1 MELILRVDIPKLGK
15 AGTIVNV
22 AEGYARN
29 YLLPKKLADK
39 PTQDAKDQIEAI
51 VRRRRIEEAK
61 ELEAC
66 QEMAKRLEDITVKL
80 ARKAG
85 EDVKLFGSV
94 TSQEIAEALAAK
106 DIADELEA
114 QNVVLDSKKIQL
126 ETPIKQLGLTNVEVK
141 LHSEVTASLKVWVVS
156 E

>member
-85 EDVKLFGSV
+85 EDEKLFGSV
-94 TSQEIAEALAAK
+94 TAK

-141 LHSEVTASLKVWVVS
+141 LHPEVTAFLKVWVVS

>member
-15 AGTIVNV
+15 AGEIVNV
-22 AEGYARN
+22 SEGYARN

-66 QEMAKRLEDITVKL
+66 QEMAKKLEEVTVKL

-85 EDVKLFGSV
+85 EEEKLFGSV
-94 TSQEIAEALAAK
+94 TAK

-114 QNVVLDSKKIQL
+114 QNIVLDAKKIQL
-126 ETPIKQLGLTNVEVK
+126 ETPIKQLGLSSVEVK
-141 LHSEVTASLKVWVVS
+141 LHAEVSAQLKVWVVS

>member
-85 EDVKLFGSV
+85 EDEKLFGSV
-94 TSQEIAEALAAK
+94 TAK

-141 LHSEVTASLKVWVVS
+141 LHPEVTASLKVWVVS

>member
-66 QEMAKRLEDITVKL
+66 QEMAKKLDDITVKL

-85 EDVKLFGSV
+85 EDEKLFGSV
-94 TSQEIAEALAAK
+94 TAK

-114 QNVVLDSKKIQL
+114 QNVVLDSKKIAL

-141 LHSEVTASLKVWVVS
+141 LYPEVTASLKVWVVS

>member
-51 VRRRRIEEAK
+51 VRRHRIEEAK
-61 ELEAC
+61 ALEAC

-85 EDVKLFGSV
+85 EDEKLFGSV
-94 TSQEIAEALAAK
+94 TAK

>member
-85 EDVKLFGSV
+85 EDEKLFGSV
-94 TSQEIAEALAAK
+94 TAK

-114 QNVVLDSKKIQL
+114 QNIVLDSKKIQL

-141 LHSEVTASLKVWVVS
+141 LHPEVTASLKVWVVS

>member
-39 PTQDAKDQIEAI
+39 PTQDAKDRIEAI

-66 QEMAKRLEDITVKL
+66 QEMAKKLDDITVKL

-85 EDVKLFGSV
+85 EDEKLFGSV
-94 TSQEIAEALAAK
+94 TAK

>member
-15 AGTIVNV
+15 AGEIVNV
-22 AEGYARN
+22 SEGYARN

-39 PTQDAKDQIEAI
+39 PTQDAKDQVEAI

-66 QEMAKRLEDITVKL
+66 QEMAKKLEEVTVKL

-85 EDVKLFGSV
+85 EDEKLFGSV
-94 TSQEIAEALAAK
+94 TAK

-114 QNVVLDSKKIQL
+114 QNIVLDAKKIQL
-126 ETPIKQLGLTNVEVK
+126 ESPIKQLGLSSVEVK
-141 LHSEVTASLKVWVVS
+141 LHAEVSAQLKVWVVS

>member
-15 AGTIVNV
+15 AGEIVNV
-22 AEGYARN
+22 SEGYARN

-66 QEMAKRLEDITVKL
+66 QEMAKKLEDITVQL

-85 EDVKLFGSV
+85 EDEKLFGSV
-94 TSQEIAEALAAK
+94 TAK

-114 QNVVLDSKKIQL
+114 QNVVVDSKKILL
-126 ETPIKQLGLTNVEVK
+126 ETPIKQLGLTTVEVK
-141 LHSEVTASLKVWVVS
+141 LHAEVSAQLKVFVVS

>member
-22 AEGYARN
+22 SEGYARN
-29 YLLPKKLADK
+29 YLLPKHLADK
-39 PTQDAKDQIEAI
+39 PTKDAKDQIEAI

-66 QEMAKRLEDITVKL
+66 QEMAKKLEAVTVQL

-85 EDVKLFGSV
+85 EDEKLFGSV
-94 TSQEIAEALAAK
+94 TAK

-114 QNVVLDSKKIQL
+114 QNIVLDSKKINL
-126 ETPIKQLGLTNVEVK
+126 EAPIKQLGPATVEVK
-141 LHSEVTASLKVWVVS
+141 LHAEVTAQLKVLVVS

>member
-85 EDVKLFGSV
+85 EDEKLFGSV
-94 TSQEIAEALAAK
+94 TAK

-126 ETPIKQLGLTNVEVK
+126 ETPIKQLGLANVEVK
-141 LHSEVTASLKVWVVS
+141 LHPEVTASLKVWVVS

>member
-15 AGTIVNV
+15 AGEIVNV
-22 AEGYARN
+22 SEGYARN

-39 PTQDAKDQIEAI
+39 PTKDAKDQIEAL

-66 QEMAKRLEDITVKL
+66 QAMAKKLEELTVKL

-85 EDVKLFGSV
+85 EDEKLFGSV
-94 TSQEIAEALAAK
+94 TAK
-106 DIADELEA
+106 DIADDLEA
-114 QNVVLDSKKIQL
+114 QNVVLDAKKILL
-126 ETPIKQLGLTNVEVK
+126 ETPIKQLGLTSVEVK
-141 LHSEVTASLKVWVVS
+141 LHPEVTAQLKVWVVS

>member
-85 EDVKLFGSV
+85 EDEKLFGSV
-94 TSQEIAEALAAK
+94 TAK
-106 DIADELEA
+106 DISDELEA

>member
-39 PTQDAKDQIEAI
+39 PTQDAKDRIEAI

-85 EDVKLFGSV
+85 EDEKLFGSV
-94 TSQEIAEALAAK
+94 TAK

-141 LHSEVTASLKVWVVS
+141 LHPEVTASLKVWVVS

>member
-15 AGTIVNV
+15 AGEIVNV
-22 AEGYARN
+22 SEGYARN

-66 QEMAKRLEDITVKL
+66 QEMAKKLDDITVKL

-85 EDVKLFGSV
+85 EDEKLFGSV
-94 TSQEIAEALAAK
+94 TAK

-114 QNVVLDSKKIQL
+114 QNVVLDSKKIAL

-141 LHSEVTASLKVWVVS
+141 LYPEVTASLKVWVVS

>member
-15 AGTIVNV
+15 AGEIVNV
-22 AEGYARN
+22 KEGYARN
-29 YLLPKKLADK
+29 YLLPQHLADK
-39 PTQDAKDQIEAI
+39 PTKDAKDQIEAI

-66 QEMAKRLEDITVKL
+66 QAMAKRLEEITVKL

-85 EDVKLFGSV
+85 EDEKLFGSV
-94 TSQEIAEALAAK
+94 TAK
-106 DIADELEA
+106 DIADDLEA
-114 QNVVLDSKKIQL
+114 QNIVVDSKKINL
-126 ETPIKQLGLTNVEVK
+126 EAPIKQLGLTNVEVK
-141 LHSEVTASLKVWVVS
+141 LHPEVTAQLKVWVVS

>member
-39 PTQDAKDQIEAI
+39 PTQDAKDRIEAI

-85 EDVKLFGSV
+85 EDEKLFGSV
-94 TSQEIAEALAAK
+94 TAK
-106 DIADELEA
+106 DISDELEA
-114 QNVVLDSKKIQL
+114 QNVVLDGKKIQL

-141 LHSEVTASLKVWVVS
+141 LHPEVTASLKVWVVS

>member
-85 EDVKLFGSV
+85 EDEKLFGSV
-94 TSQEIAEALAAK
+94 TAK

-141 LHSEVTASLKVWVVS
+141 LHTEVTASLKVWVVS

>member
-15 AGTIVNV
+15 AGTIVEV

-29 YLLPKKLADK
+29 YLLPKRLADK
-39 PTQDAKDQIEAI
+39 PTKDAKDQIEAI
-51 VRRRRIEEAK
+51 CRRRRIEEAK

-66 QEMAKRLEDITVKL
+66 QAMAKRLEDVTVKL

-85 EDVKLFGSV
+85 EDEKLFGSV
-94 TSQEIAEALAAK
+94 TAK
-106 DIADELEA
+106 DIADDLAAQNIILDSAKIKLEA
-114 QNVVLDSKKIQL
+114 
-126 ETPIKQLGLTNVEVK
+126 PIKQLGVTNVEVK
-141 LHSEVTASLKVWVVS
+141 LHAEVTAQLKVWVIS

>member
-66 QEMAKRLEDITVKL
+66 QEMAKKLDDITVKL

-85 EDVKLFGSV
+85 EDEKLFGSV
-94 TSQEIAEALAAK
+94 TAK

-114 QNVVLDSKKIQL
+114 QNVVLDSKKIAL

-141 LHSEVTASLKVWVVS
+141 LHPEVTASLKVWVVS

>member
-15 AGTIVNV
+15 AGEIVNV
-22 AEGYARN
+22 SEGYARN

-66 QEMAKRLEDITVKL
+66 QEMAKKLEEVTVKL

-85 EDVKLFGSV
+85 EDEKLFGSV
-94 TSQEIAEALAAK
+94 TAK

-114 QNVVLDSKKIQL
+114 QNIVLDAKKIQL
-126 ETPIKQLGLTNVEVK
+126 ESPIKQLGLSNVEVK
-141 LHSEVTASLKVWVVS
+141 LHAEVSAQLKVWVVS

>member
-85 EDVKLFGSV
+85 EDEKLFGSV
-94 TSQEIAEALAAK
+94 TAK

-126 ETPIKQLGLTNVEVK
+126 ENPIKQLGLTNVEVK
-141 LHSEVTASLKVWVVS
+141 LHPEVTASLKVWVVS

>member
-85 EDVKLFGSV
+85 EDEKLFGSV
-94 TSQEIAEALAAK
+94 TAK

-141 LHSEVTASLKVWVVS
+141 LHPEVAASLKVWVVS

>member
-51 VRRRRIEEAK
+51 VRRRIEEAK

-85 EDVKLFGSV
+85 EDEKLFGSV
-94 TSQEIAEALAAK
+94 TAK

>member
-15 AGTIVNV
+15 AGEIVNV
-22 AEGYARN
+22 SEGYARN

-66 QEMAKRLEDITVKL
+66 QEMAKKLEEVTVKL

-85 EDVKLFGSV
+85 EDEKLFGSV
-94 TSQEIAEALAAK
+94 TAK

-141 LHSEVTASLKVWVVS
+141 LHPEVTASLKVWVVS

>member
-1 MELILRVDIPKLGK
+1 MERILRGEIPKLGQ
-15 AGTIVNV
+15 AGTIVNG

-85 EDVKLFGSV
+85 EDEKLFVSV
-94 TSQEIAEALAAK
+94 TAK

-141 LHSEVTASLKVWVVS
+141 LHPEVTASLKLWVVS
-156 E
+156 

>member
-39 PTQDAKDQIEAI
+39 PTQDAKDRIEAI

-85 EDVKLFGSV
+85 EDEKLFGSV
-94 TSQEIAEALAAK
+94 TAK
-106 DIADELEA
+106 DISDELEA

-141 LHSEVTASLKVWVVS
+141 LHPEVTASLKVWVVS

>member
-15 AGTIVNV
+15 AGEIVNV
-22 AEGYARN
+22 SEGYARN

-39 PTQDAKDQIEAI
+39 PTQDAKDQVEAI

-66 QEMAKRLEDITVKL
+66 QEMAKKLEEVTVKL

-85 EDVKLFGSV
+85 EDEKLFGSV
-94 TSQEIAEALAAK
+94 TAK

>member
-22 AEGYARN
+22 SEGYARN
-29 YLLPKKLADK
+29 YLLPKHLADK
-39 PTQDAKDQIEAI
+39 PTKDAKDQIEAI

-66 QEMAKRLEDITVKL
+66 QEMAKKLEAVTVQL

-85 EDVKLFGSV
+85 EDEKLFGSV
-94 TSQEIAEALAAK
+94 TAT

-114 QNVVLDSKKIQL
+114 QNIVLDSKKINL
-126 ETPIKQLGLTNVEVK
+126 EAPIKQLGPATVEVK
-141 LHSEVTASLKVWVVS
+141 LHAEVTAQLKVLVVS

>member
-85 EDVKLFGSV
+85 EDEKLFGSV
-94 TSQEIAEALAAK
+94 TAK

>member
-15 AGTIVNV
+15 AGEIVNV
-22 AEGYARN
+22 SEGYARN

-66 QEMAKRLEDITVKL
+66 QEMAKKLEEVTVKL

-85 EDVKLFGSV
+85 EDEKLFGSV
-94 TSQEIAEALAAK
+94 TAK

-114 QNVVLDSKKIQL
+114 QNIVLDAKKIQL
-126 ETPIKQLGLTNVEVK
+126 ETPIKQLGLSSVEVK
-141 LHSEVTASLKVWVVS
+141 LHAEVSAQLKVWVVS